1 MSVCRLAW
9 KNGLFAV
16 LVASLLA
23 CAPES
28 PDVLLAKAEQAME
41 DGDPRAALIHLRNVL
56 ERNPDNTEAMVRLGK
71 LYSFAGDARTA
82 ERFFRAAARRGAD
95 PAVFRGDWLSAQLQV
110 GRYEELL
117 EATDPLPEDLD
128 QATALGMRGYAFQ
141 GLGRL
146 VDAEATFNQ
155 AVEENPD
162 SPNGYTDLAQLLL
175 LLNRSDLAD
184 QNIELALNRDED
196 YAPALILLGTRQFA
210 AGEMSQA
217 KTTLARAAELAEQG
231 YSPSVWISALAGLA
245 EIQLFAGET
254 EAAALSIDQA
264 GNVVGESVEVRYLRA
279 QLAAQKG
286 ELDDARSL
294 LQSILG
300 DLGEHAPSQ
309 RLLGSIYALEGT
321 LNLAELYLKMAV
333 NSDARDSVARGLL
346 AAVRMQQDKPDEAI
360 DLLGDESQLLTAG
373 QSGFLALA
381 GQANLQAGNV
391 DRALEIFGAGAE
403 QFPDDWRFALGQALS
418 YLRALRTDEAILLL
432 ESLDE
437 REAPEVRG
445 TTLVLSYVQKGDFDK
460 ADSEARSLA
469 QRYPQEPWAQ
479 NLLASWL
486 MQQQKFTEAALAYA
500 RSYALEAGPEPA
512 AGAAEARVRGAISK
526 PTEFLEDWLARNPDD
541 LPTRH
546 ALAQITLAMGDYQR
560 SGELYEGIIK
570 EDTQHVGALNNLAW
584 IYLQSNDERA
594 VDVGRRA
601 YKLARRNAA
610 VADTYGWAEVQLGE
624 LARGLQSLEQA
635 VELEPEDPDM
645 QFHLAVARAR
655 SGDTDRAREQLTL
668 LVESGLEFENLEA
681 AREELQRL

>member
-1 MSVCRLAW
+1 MSISRLSW
-9 KNGLFAV
+9 QNGLLAV
-16 LVASLLA
+16 LTVSLLA
-23 CAPES
+23 CAPDP
-28 PDVLLAKAEQAME
+28 PDALLAQADQAME
-41 DGDPRAALIHLRNVL
+41 DGDPRAALIHLRNIL
-56 ERNPDNTEAMVRLGK
+56 ERDPDNTEAMIRIGK
-71 LYSFAGDARTA
+71 LYAFAGDARSA

-95 PAVFRGDWLSAQLQV
+95 PALFLSDWLSTQLQV

-117 EATDPLPEDLD
+117 EATEPLPEYLD
-128 QATALGMRGYAFQ
+128 QAVVLGMRGYAFQ
-141 GLGRL
+141 GLGQL
-146 VDAEATFNQ
+146 VEAEKTFNQ
-155 AVEENPD
+155 AIAKSVD
-162 SPNGYTDLAQLLL
+162 SPTGYTDLAQLML
-175 LLNRSDLAD
+175 LLNRSEIAD
-184 QNIELALNRDED
+184 QQIELALTRDED
-196 YAPALILLGTRQFA
+196 YAPGLILRGTRQFA
-210 AGEMSQA
+210 TGETSQA
-217 KTTLARAAELAEQG
+217 KATLVRAAKLAEQG
-231 YSPSVWISALAGLA
+231 YSPSVWVSALAGLA

-254 EAAALSIDQA
+254 EAAARSIDQA
-264 GNVVGESVEVRYLRA
+264 SKVIGESVEVRYLRA
-279 QLAAQKG
+279 QLAAQNG
-286 ELDDARSL
+286 NFDDARSL
-294 LQSILG
+294 LQGILG

-309 RLLGSIYALEGT
+309 RLLGSIYALEGS

-333 NSDARDSVARGLL
+333 NSDARDTVARGLL
-346 AAVRMQQDKPDEAI
+346 AAVRMQQSQPEEAI

-391 DRALEIFGAGAE
+391 DRALEIFGAGAQ

-512 AGAAEARVRGAISK
+512 AGAAEARVRGGISK

-560 SGELYEGIIK
+560 SGELYEEIIK
-570 EDTQHVGALNNLAW
+570 EDAQHVGALNNLAW
-584 IYLQSNDERA
+584 VYLQSNDERA

-635 VELEPEDPDM
+635 VALEPEDPDM
-645 QFHLAVARAR
+645 QFHLAVARAK
-655 SGDTDRAREQLTL
+655 SGDTERARQQLTA

-681 AREELQRL
+681 AREQLKRL